1 MPNGSSGQ
9 KATCARRQRVC
20 LPSTVDIGRQFSQ
33 VGFRPDA
40 DLLPFLGLEITRP
53 VEIGALRPIFGSPEG
68 RVFRL
73 GHDGGLAAP
82 SWFNNIIGGFW
93 PIAP

>member
-9 KATCARRQRVC
+9 KATCARRRRVC

-33 VGFRPDA
+33 VGFGPDA

-53 VEIGALRPIFGSPEG
+53 VEIGNKAGPCWLPTHRCSRP
-68 RVFRL
+68 
-73 GHDGGLAAP
+73 LA
-82 SWFNNIIGGFW
+82 
-93 PIAP
+93 